1 MTDERIV
8 QLFFARDE
16 EALKLCEARYGKY
29 CHKIAK
35 NILADDEDAHELVN
49 DTLAEAWRAIPP
61 ARPRHLLAFL
71 SRITRN
77 LALNRL
83 VYKTRDKRKH
93 APTLALD
100 ELDGILGDASGDI
113 TDEIA
118 LKDALNRFL
127 RALDKADRTL
137 FLRRY
142 WQMTSIETLAKEMH
156 LTKSNVAVRL
166 YRLRE
171 RLKAILIEDGILTK
185 GD

>member
-1 MTDERIV
+1 MTEENII
-8 QLFFARDE
+8 QLFFKRDE
-16 EALKLCEARYGKY
+16 EALKICEVRYGKY
-29 CHKIAK
+29 CHTIAM
-35 NILADDEDAHELVN
+35 NILADREDAREIVN
-49 DTLAEAWRAIPP
+49 DTLMRAWHSIPP
-61 ARPRHLLAFL
+61 EKPTSLLAYL
-71 SRITRN
+71 GRIARN

-93 APTLALD
+93 APMLALD

-118 LKDALNRFL
+118 LKDALSRFL